1 MRGRSISIMKVARD
15 KLKEIGPDEV
25 NMEEYK
31 VSATFWPSCSQ
42 SSCFPKQRGKHS
54 QWETG
59 NVVQSSASTESRME
73 LAEL

>member
-1 MRGRSISIMKVARD
+1 MKVARD

-31 VSATFWPSCSQ
+31 VSATFGLLAVRAHAFQ
-42 SSCFPKQRGKHS
+42 SV
-54 QWETG
+54 WETG
-59 NVVQSSASTESRME
+59 NVVQSSASTESRRE